1 MVSPYKKRHPHIIP
15 NQVDDFSMNKF
26 PNDREY
32 IRVVKPYI
40 VRFRV
45 KADETLNMISKEWD
59 MVTTNNFSAKGIFFF
74 ANRNLEVGTILEL
87 KIGFSLSH
95 PSIICVGKVIRTRR
109 HMGTSTIGFAI
120 VFTEIDEQIKKEISN
135 IVSGIVTHNSH
146 LAARIPRRK
155 PGQA

>member
-1 MVSPYKKRHPHIIP
+1 
-15 NQVDDFSMNKF
+15 MNKL

-40 VRFRV
+40 VKFRV
-45 KADETLNMISKEWD
+45 RADKALNMVSKEWD
-59 MVTTNNFSAKGIFFF
+59 MVTANNFSANGIFFF

-109 HMGTSTIGFAI
+109 HLGTSTIGFAI
-120 VFTEIDEQIKKEISN
+120 VFTEIDKQIKKEISN
-135 IVSGIVTHNSH
+135 IMSEIVTHNSH